1 VKLNDCLYWACV
13 FGGRGRRTRKADACN
28 VARVSCNVAGVSCN
42 VGRATCNVARVSCN
56 VAGVSC
62 NVANVSCT
70 VARVSFN
77 VAGLSCNVA
86 GVSYNAARVFCNI
99 SLQEHVTRATL
110 HTSASASAVRVRH
123 SRGRIRGAEMGR

>member
-1 VKLNDCLYWACV
+1 VKLDDCLYWACV
-13 FGGRGRRTRKADACN
+13 FGGRGRRTRKADA
-28 VARVSCNVAGVSCN
+28 
-42 VGRATCNVARVSCN
+42 CNVARVSCN